1 MKSSGTSQRMSVFAT
16 AGSVVSAIA
25 SSACCWLP
33 LVLIAFGA
41 SAIGVAS
48 FFEKYRPVFLALASV
63 LLATGFYFNYF
74 RKERCAPGSSC
85 AVPRPRLRRFNRIT
99 LWVAT
104 VFVVSFAFFPNYVG
118 ILIGNPQPPS
128 AHTLSDEVQTLE
140 LTIAGMTC
148 EGCASTL
155 TKALSAIP
163 GVVSARVSYKEKL
176 AVVAMDRSTAVDT
189 TTLNEAVKKAGYSI
203 LSIHHKE
210 SQ

>member
-1 MKSSGTSQRMSVFAT
+1 MP
-16 AGSVVSAIA
+16 
-25 SSACCWLP
+25 P
-33 LVLIAFGA
+33 LVWKQFTGIQISIIGA
-41 SAIGVAS
+41 VAHP
-48 FFEKYRPVFLALASV
+48 F
-63 LLATGFYFNYF
+63 T
-74 RKERCAPGSSC
+74 
-85 AVPRPRLRRFNRIT
+85 
-99 LWVAT
+99 
-104 VFVVSFAFFPNYVG
+104 
-118 ILIGNPQPPS
+118 GNPQPPS

-155 TKALSAIP
+155 TKALSGIP